1 MSIQNVSESHRFL
14 TEAESWCV
22 SVVEERVSEVL
33 EAAGI
38 VLAGSDTSP
47 HVRLDCLK
55 LIADKLVEHVAV
67 YEKEDLV
74 LKPFVHSALQYIGE
88 IITAATESTE
98 EERVILIPLV
108 TRVLHYTR
116 KVMELSIHLQISS
129 ISFIYRR
136 WPKLVENTL
145 TQALERFPLC

>member
-108 TRVLHYTR
+108 TRVISGHSPSPRTFRTPVCGPGPQCFVSCAILTR
-116 KVMELSIHLQISS
+116 PRDSVIVVI
-129 ISFIYRR
+129 
-136 WPKLVENTL
+136 
-145 TQALERFPLC
+145 